1 MRDERPGSL
10 DLAATGRI
18 DVGAEVR
25 ERTGSSRRI
34 LTVPNLLSAA
44 RIVLIPVFV
53 TLLLDSDTRVPG
65 FILLSLLVSTDWVD
79 GLIAR
84 RTGQVT
90 ELGKVLDPV
99 ADRLALAAALITF
112 VAVDAIPLW
121 AALLVLVR
129 DAVILGAGIVLGARG
144 IRIAV
149 RPMGKYAT
157 FTLWWGIGLIAWSN
171 FGFVMDDVAAVIG
184 WVWFIVGVIEYY
196 AATAAY
202 VGDVRRALSGKV

>member
-1 MRDERPGSL
+1 MERRDQ
-10 DLAATGRI
+10 T
-18 DVGAEVR
+18 
-25 ERTGSSRRI
+25 SRQI
-34 LTVPNLLSAA
+34 LTVPNALSAA
-44 RIVLIPVFV
+44 RIALIPVFV
-53 TLLLDSDTRVPG
+53 ILLLDSDTRVPG
-65 FILLSLLVSTDWVD
+65 FVLLSLLVSTDWVD

-99 ADRLALAAALITF
+99 ADRLALGAALITF
-112 VAVDAIPLW
+112 LAVDAIPLW

-129 DAVILGAGIVLGARG
+129 DALILAAGIVLGARG

-157 FTLWWGIGLIAWSN
+157 FTLWWGIGFIAWSN

-184 WVWFIVGVIEYY
+184 WVWFIVGVVEYY

-202 VGDVRRALSGKV
+202 VSDVRRALNRMA

>member
-1 MRDERPGSL
+1 M
-10 DLAATGRI
+10 
-18 DVGAEVR
+18 DVDVTPRQEA
-25 ERTGSSRRI
+25 SRRL

-65 FILLSLLVSTDWVD
+65 FILLSILASTDWVD
-79 GLIAR
+79 GAIAR

-112 VAVDAIPLW
+112 VVVDAIPLW

-129 DAVILGAGIVLGARG
+129 DAVILVAGAILGARG

-149 RPMGKYAT
+149 RRMGKYAT
-157 FTLWWGIGLIAWSN
+157 FTLWWGIGFIAWSN
-171 FGFVMDDVAAVIG
+171 FGFVLDDVAAVVG
-184 WVWFIVGVIEYY
+184 WVWFVVGVVEYY
-196 AATAAY
+196 AATIAY
-202 VGDVRRALSGKV
+202 VGDARDALRRSA

>member
-1 MRDERPGSL
+1 LGVPDTVEQGTE
-10 DLAATGRI
+10 A
-18 DVGAEVR
+18 
-25 ERTGSSRRI
+25 SRRI

-44 RIVLIPVFV
+44 RIALIPVFV
-53 TLLLDSDTRVPG
+53 VLLLDSDTRVPG
-65 FILLSLLVSTDWVD
+65 FVLLSLLVSTDWVD

-112 VAVDAIPLW
+112 LVLEAIPLW

-129 DAVILGAGIVLGARG
+129 DAVILLAGVILGARG

-157 FTLWWGIGLIAWSN
+157 FTLWWGIGFIAWSN
-171 FGFVMDDVAAVIG
+171 FGFVLDDVAAVVG
-184 WVWFIVGVIEYY
+184 WVWFIVGVVEYY
-196 AATAAY
+196 AATVAY
-202 VGDVRRALSGKV
+202 IGDVRRALSPTA

>member
-1 MRDERPGSL
+1 MSDTAQPRSN
-10 DLAATGRI
+10 A
-18 DVGAEVR
+18 
-25 ERTGSSRRI
+25 SRRI
-34 LTVPNLLSAA
+34 LTLPNLLSAA
-44 RIVLIPVFV
+44 RIALIPLFV
-53 TLLLDSDTRVPG
+53 VLLLDPDTRVQG
-65 FILLSLLVSTDWVD
+65 FVLLLVLVSTDWVD

-90 ELGKVLDPV
+90 EIGKVLDPV

-112 VAVDAIPLW
+112 IALDAIPLW
-121 AALLVLVR
+121 AALLVLIR

-157 FTLWWGIGLIAWSN
+157 FTLWWGIGFIAWSN
-171 FGFVMDDVAAVIG
+171 FGFLMDDVAAVVG
-184 WVWFIVGVIEYY
+184 WVWFIVGTVEYY

-202 VGDVRRALSGKV
+202 VGDVRRALRRTA

>member
-1 MRDERPGSL
+1 MPLGV
-10 DLAATGRI
+10 
-18 DVGAEVR
+18 DVKTRQE
-25 ERTGSSRRI
+25 SSRRV

-44 RIVLIPVFV
+44 RIALIPVFV
-53 TLLLDSDTRVPG
+53 ILLLESDTRVPG
-65 FILLSLLVSTDWVD
+65 FILLALLVSTDWVD
-79 GLIAR
+79 GTIAR

-112 VAVDAIPLW
+112 LVADAIPLW

-129 DAVILGAGIVLGARG
+129 DALILVAGAILGARG

-157 FTLWWGIGLIAWSN
+157 FTLWWGIGFIAWSN

-184 WVWFIVGVIEYY
+184 WVWFVVGVVEYY
-196 AATAAY
+196 AATVAY
-202 VGDVRRALSGKV
+202 VGDARDALRRSA

>member
-1 MRDERPGSL
+1 MDLDVERRDE
-10 DLAATGRI
+10 
-18 DVGAEVR
+18 
-25 ERTGSSRRI
+25 SSRRL
-34 LTVPNLLSAA
+34 LTVPNVLSAA
-44 RIVLIPVFV
+44 RIALIPVFV
-53 TLLLDSDTRVPG
+53 ILLLDADTRVPG
-65 FILLSLLVSTDWVD
+65 FVLLAVLVSTDWVD
-79 GLIAR
+79 GAIAR

-112 VAVDAIPLW
+112 LAVDAIPLW

-129 DAVILGAGIVLGARG
+129 DALILVAGAILGARG

-157 FTLWWGIGLIAWSN
+157 FTLWWGIALIAWSN

-184 WVWFIVGVIEYY
+184 WVWFVVGVVEYY
-196 AATAAY
+196 AATVAY
-202 VGDVRRALSGKV
+202 IGDVRHALRHSD

>member
-1 MRDERPGSL
+1 
-10 DLAATGRI
+10 
-18 DVGAEVR
+18 V
-25 ERTGSSRRI
+25 

-44 RIVLIPVFV
+44 RIALIPVFV
-53 TLLLDSDTRVPG
+53 ILLLESDTRVPG
-65 FILLSLLVSTDWVD
+65 FILLALLVSTDWVD
-79 GLIAR
+79 GTIAR

-112 VAVDAIPLW
+112 VVVDAIPLW

-129 DAVILGAGIVLGARG
+129 DALILVAGAILGARG

-157 FTLWWGIGLIAWSN
+157 FTLWWGIGFIAWSN

-184 WVWFIVGVIEYY
+184 WVWFVVGVVEYY
-196 AATAAY
+196 AATVAY
-202 VGDVRRALSGKV
+202 VGDARDALRRSA

>member
-1 MRDERPGSL
+1 VSDTAQPRSN
-10 DLAATGRI
+10 A
-18 DVGAEVR
+18 
-25 ERTGSSRRI
+25 SRRI
-34 LTVPNLLSAA
+34 LTLPNLLSAA
-44 RIVLIPVFV
+44 RIALIPLFV
-53 TLLLDSDTRVPG
+53 VLLLDPDTRVQG
-65 FILLSLLVSTDWVD
+65 FVLLLVLVSTDWVD

-90 ELGKVLDPV
+90 EIGKVLDPV

-112 VAVDAIPLW
+112 IALDAIPLW
-121 AALLVLVR
+121 AALLVLIR

-157 FTLWWGIGLIAWSN
+157 FTLWWGIGFIAWSN
-171 FGFVMDDVAAVIG
+171 FGFLMDDVAAVVG
-184 WVWFIVGVIEYY
+184 WVWFIVGTVEYY

-202 VGDVRRALSGKV
+202 VGDVRRALRRTA

>member
-1 MRDERPGSL
+1 MGV
-10 DLAATGRI
+10 
-18 DVGAEVR
+18 DVKPRQE
-25 ERTGSSRRI
+25 SSRRV

-44 RIVLIPVFV
+44 RIALIPVFV
-53 TLLLDSDTRVPG
+53 ILLLDSDTRVSG
-65 FILLSLLVSTDWVD
+65 FILLSLIVSTDWVD
-79 GLIAR
+79 GTIAR

-112 VAVDAIPLW
+112 IAVDAIPLW

-129 DAVILGAGIVLGARG
+129 DALILVAGVILGARE

-157 FTLWWGIGLIAWSN
+157 FTLWWGIGFIAWSN
-171 FGFVMDDVAAVIG
+171 FRFALDDVAAVVG
-184 WVWFIVGVIEYY
+184 WVWFIVGVVEYY
-196 AATAAY
+196 AATVAY
-202 VGDVRRALSGKV
+202 VGDARDALRRSA